1 MLKYIC
7 EFIKNSK
14 IEVFLFL
21 TGSAFFFIKETN
33 FIFLDSFEKDRLIS
47 FFSIIA
53 GIYVTVLTLIGTTII
68 SITKELL
75 MRDLDKKIINIISL
89 GIIETLV
96 TIVLLVKKDNI
107 TIFYNSF
114 LILMLIITF
123 ISFIKFII
131 ILILMF
137 KANMNAMVKEIDEKE
152 KNEIEI
158 LAILDSINKNL
169 EKIKKLN
176 EKNKSNNYRIK
187 NIKSKRT

>member
-1 MLKYIC
+1 M
-7 EFIKNSK
+7 
-14 IEVFLFL
+14 
-21 TGSAFFFIKETN
+21 
-33 FIFLDSFEKDRLIS
+33 IS

-176 EKNKSNNYRIK
+176 EKK
-187 NIKSKRT
+187 

>member
-21 TGSAFFFIKETN
+21 TGSVFFFIKETN
-33 FIFLDSFEKDRLIS
+33 FLFLDSFEKDRLIF

-75 MRDLDKKIINIISL
+75 MRNLDKKIINIISL

-131 ILILMF
+131 ILMF

-176 EKNKSNNYRIK
+176 KKK
-187 NIKSKRT
+187 